1 MRKRVYQLRR
11 TIAVIALSAIFCAGC
26 GNKSAEIQP
35 ETNLQEEMPEE
46 PQETGGQEEDLTE
59 SIPESGVKADAES
72 VQASLDGE
80 NEAEEDLEVKV
91 SNFEMQSF
99 PKPWGELVEGNA
111 PIVSI
116 TRDERE
122 WSTQDGK
129 YVLYKAYE
137 DIVTVENEGFENLQA
152 ALAEYFS
159 PIDEEDHE
167 TFLRYARE
175 AYDDFDEENEN
186 YFYKY
191 YSWRS
196 VELERSDSTV
206 ISFDESSSIYTGGV
220 HPNGGCL
227 GATFDVKTGRKLE
240 LADILKDEAGF
251 YEAAVNYLTDWLVR
265 NFGEK
270 SFGQEKRNYV
280 ARTFD
285 EGRTVNWYLSGA
297 GIVII
302 YNPYEIADYASG
314 VIEITLPYGLFYE
327 YLKEEYTDPHTE
339 LFARIPENED
349 IAGLLGEKS
358 RIVVEK
364 EDVFGSEAR
373 IVTDNS
379 SEVVGEFVFLRNIFA
394 IKRQD
399 GRSFILVV
407 GDYASDDNELFVY
420 EVTGG
425 NIRKCDALS
434 GADLTGNRISTDK
447 VEVSLVLYELGTYTA
462 AMEYMLSEEGELIC
476 PKQIISIESDRSMT
490 VIKELPVTIDG
501 TETVIS
507 IGSQIIITGT
517 NNKDTIYFKLV
528 ESGQQGEIYYEM
540 DTEEPWIHL
549 ISGVSEFEYFEAIP
563 YAG

>member
-1 MRKRVYQLRR
+1 MGKRVYQLRR
-11 TIAVIALSAIFCAGC
+11 IIAVIAVSTIFCVGC
-26 GNKSAEIQP
+26 GNKSAEMQP
-35 ETNLQEEMPEE
+35 ETNLQEEMSEE
-46 PQETGGQEEDLTE
+46 PQGTEGQEEDLTE
-59 SIPESGVKADAES
+59 SIPESGVEADAES
-72 VQASLDGE
+72 AQTALDDE
-80 NEAEEDLEVKV
+80 KEAEENLGLRL
-91 SNFEMQSF
+91 EMQSF
-99 PKPWGELVEGNA
+99 PKPWGELIEGKA
-111 PIVSI
+111 PVVSI
-116 TRDERE
+116 MTENRE
-122 WSTQDGK
+122 WYAQDGET
-129 YVLYKAYE
+129 VLYVAYQ
-137 DIVTVENEGFENLQA
+137 DTVTVENEGFDNLQA

-159 PIDEEDHE
+159 PIDEKEHE
-167 TFLRYARE
+167 TFRRYAQE
-175 AYDDFDEENEN
+175 AYDDFDEEKEN
-186 YFYKY
+186 YFINY
-191 YSWRS
+191 YSWQR

-206 ISFDESSSIYTGGV
+206 ISFDESCSIHTGGV
-220 HPNGGCL
+220 HPYGGCL
-227 GATFDVKTGRKLE
+227 GVTFDVKTGRKLE

-251 YEAAVNYLTDWLVR
+251 YEAAVDYLTDWLVR

-285 EGRTVNWYLSGA
+285 EDRTVNWYLNGA

-302 YNPYEIADYASG
+302 YNPEEIADHASG
-314 VIEITLPYGLFYE
+314 VIEITLSYGLFYE
-327 YLKEEYTDPHTE
+327 YIREEYTNPHTE
-339 LFARIPENED
+339 LIVRIPENED
-349 IAGLLGEKS
+349 IAGLLGETS
-358 RIVVEK
+358 RIAVEK

-373 IVTDNS
+373 IVTDKS

-462 AMEYMLSEEGELIC
+462 TMEYMLSEEGELIC
-476 PKQIISIESDRSMT
+476 PEQIIPIESDWSMT

-501 TETVIS
+501 TETVIG
-507 IGSQIIITGT
+507 IGNQIIITGT
-517 NNKDTIYFKLV
+517 NNKDTVYFKSV
-528 ESGQQGEIYYEM
+528 ESGQQGEIHYEM

-549 ISGVSEFEYFEAIP
+549 IGGVSEFEYFEAIP

>member
-1 MRKRVYQLRR
+1 MGKRVYRLRKV
-11 TIAVIALSAIFCAGC
+11 AAALALGMIFCSGC
-26 GNKSAEIQP
+26 GQKDAEMP
-35 ETNLQEEMPEE
+35 SETQLQEEIQIPEGA
-46 PQETGGQEEDLTE
+46 QEAEGKAGETSE
-59 SIPESGVKADAES
+59 SIMESDAES
-72 VQASLDGE
+72 TPEVPDEKSG
-80 NEAEEDLEVKV
+80 AEEGAEETGI
-91 SNFEMQSF
+91 EMQSF
-99 PKPWGELVEGNA
+99 PKPWGELTEGNA
-111 PIVSI
+111 PIISI
-116 TRDERE
+116 TCNGRE
-122 WSTQDGK
+122 WSTQDRK
-129 YVLYKAYE
+129 YVLYEAYQ

-159 PIDEEDHE
+159 PVDEEDHE
-167 TFLRYARE
+167 TFLRYAQE

-186 YFYKY
+186 YFYNY

-206 ISFDESSSIYTGGV
+206 ISFDESCSIYTGGV

-302 YNPYEIADYASG
+302 YNPYEIADHASG

-339 LFARIPENED
+339 LLARIPENED

-379 SEVVGEFVFLRNIFA
+379 SEVVGEFVFLRNILA
-394 IKRQD
+394 VKRQD

-407 GDYASDDNELFVY
+407 GDYASDDNEMFVY

-425 NIRKCDALS
+425 NIRKCDVLS
-434 GADLTGNRISTDK
+434 GADLARNSISTDK
-447 VEVSLVLYELGTYTA
+447 VSISLTINELGTYLVTL
-462 AMEYMLSEEGELIC
+462 EYTLDEDGKLIC
-476 PKQIISIESDRSMT
+476 PEEVIAIESDRSMT
-490 VIKELPVTIDG
+490 VTKELPVTIDG
-501 TETVIS
+501 TETVIG
-507 IGSQIIITGT
+507 IGSQITVTGT
-517 NNKDTIYFKLV
+517 NNRDTIYFKET
-528 ESGQQGEIYYEM
+528 ESGQQGTIRYER
-540 DTEEPWIHL
+540 DTERPWIHL
-549 ISGVSEFEYFEAIP
+549 ISGVSEYEYFEAIP
-563 YAG
+563 YVG